1 MPRLSSSDEEQDQA
15 DEHHDEHLDDRQHG
29 HSYEPFSQYYGY
41 PRGLHFEEAP
51 SQQNLGAEIHPTEA
65 DPQVQ
70 AALFRTY
77 SRRPRPSTDQPGPS
91 TLAGASLPRCS
102 ARFTSHT
109 HVAGCARIDSD
120 RDE

>member
-1 MPRLSSSDEEQDQA
+1 MI
-15 DEHHDEHLDDRQHG
+15 
-29 HSYEPFSQYYGY
+29 HS
-41 PRGLHFEEAP
+41 
-51 SQQNLGAEIHPTEA
+51 IEA

-91 TLAGASLPRCS
+91 TSAGASPPRCS

-109 HVAGCARIDSD
+109 HVAGHARVDSD
-120 RDE
+120 SDE